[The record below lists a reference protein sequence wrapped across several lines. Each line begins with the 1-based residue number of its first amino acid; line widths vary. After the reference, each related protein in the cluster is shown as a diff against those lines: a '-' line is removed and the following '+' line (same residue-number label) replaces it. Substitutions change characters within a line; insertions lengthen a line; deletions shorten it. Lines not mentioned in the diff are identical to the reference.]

1 MCCLSV
7 FNYYYC
13 YYTCIGINGNSN
25 DNNVI
30 MNRPNCEED
39 EDSDSRSIIESDTSD
54 HKKPKRTRT
63 AFTSTQLDQLEIY
76 FSDSIYPD
84 AFVRDDISKQL
95 HIKED
100 RIQVYI
106 IIHVILQGFVNAV
119 AIIILLLLLY

>member
-1 MCCLSV
+1 
-7 FNYYYC
+7 
-13 YYTCIGINGNSN
+13 
-25 DNNVI
+25 